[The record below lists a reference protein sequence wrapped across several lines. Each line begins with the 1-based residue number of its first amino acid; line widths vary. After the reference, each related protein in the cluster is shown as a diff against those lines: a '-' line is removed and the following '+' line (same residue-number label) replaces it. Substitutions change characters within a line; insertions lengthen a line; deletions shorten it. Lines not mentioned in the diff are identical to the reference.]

1 MAVEFKRTYKDNAL
15 VTLTAK
21 TSKGTFRWWASL
33 SLVDFVPK
41 GRRRYTD
48 QISLRE
54 DTQIEALKAIIK
66 LMDRN

>member
-1 MAVEFKRTYKDNAL
+1 MVTFKHEYKDNVL
-15 VTLTAK
+15 SLLTAK
-21 TSKGTFRWWASL
+21 TSKGTFRWWPSL

-48 QISLRE
+48 RISLIE